1 MFLPVRAFLVSML
14 LSCASPAWAVDEVFA
29 TDEGALRGHD
39 PVAYH
44 VEGKPVKG
52 VAEFSHDWNGAT
64 WRFASAA
71 NRDAFAADPERY
83 APAYGG
89 YCAFGT
95 SRGYKVSTQPEA
107 FAIVDGRLYLNYST
121 AVQATWNQDRPGYI
135 EKADEVW
142 QTLAPTPYERKD

>member
-1 MFLPVRAFLVSML
+1 MFMPIRALL
-14 LSCASPAWAVDEVFA
+14 LSLLACAAPALAVDEVFV
-29 TDEGALRGHD
+29 TDEGALRGYD

-44 VEGKPVKG
+44 LEGKPVKG
-52 VAEFSHDWNGAT
+52 VAEFSHDCNGAS

-71 NRDAFAADPERY
+71 NRDAFAADPQRY

-95 SRGYKVSTQPEA
+95 SRGYKVSTLPEA
-107 FAIVDGRLYLNYST
+107 FAIVGGRLYLNYST
-121 AVQATWNQDRPGYI
+121 EVQATWNRDRPGYI

-142 QTLAPTPYERKD
+142 RTLASTPYERKD